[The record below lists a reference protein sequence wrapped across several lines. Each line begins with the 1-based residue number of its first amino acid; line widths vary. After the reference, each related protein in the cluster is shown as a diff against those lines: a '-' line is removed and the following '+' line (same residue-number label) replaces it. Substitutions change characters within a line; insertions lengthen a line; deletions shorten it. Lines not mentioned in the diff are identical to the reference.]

1 MTEHDKSPVIV
12 GSFEL
17 VDVPALGIKQSIA
30 KVDTGAYSGALHCS
44 EIKETVSADGK
55 KALYIVPSDN
65 YAHSLETTDY
75 IVTYVRSSTG
85 HRVKRYLID
94 TDIVLQGKTYTMRI
108 GLSDRSS
115 MKHEILIGRRF
126 LRQNKILVDVN
137 INDKYDTD
145 GGKSAL

>member
-1 MTEHDKSPVIV
+1 MTEHDNSQVIV

-17 VDVPALGIKQSIA
+17 VDIPALGIKQSIA

-44 EIKETVSADGK
+44 QIKETISTSGQ

-94 TDIVLQGKTYTMRI
+94 VDIVVQNQTYEIRI

-126 LRQNKILVDVN
+126 LRQNEMLVDVN
-137 INDKYDTD
+137 VNEKYDTD
-145 GGKSAL
+145 GGRSLL